1 MAAPPSLGLKQIF
14 KEAVRTKSGLVAAAM
29 LVILISMAVAV
40 PIFYPFDVVNKWGDT
55 TAWLDNPRGARPV
68 WVGWLTGERLPDN
81 IPLDEDDFVK
91 SEIPFETIDLK
102 IVNLQ
107 GGFAFD
113 YDDFPSEITINMK
126 ATFERSPQVT
136 LTWHRPDEQVVT
148 LYVGPPKETLRLSR
162 DLEVISIVRQWALS
176 QGAGDREG
184 VFPEVTLL
192 AEVGE
197 NMLDFHR
204 AKVLPGRYEIR
215 LEMIAFDLGADLDSR
230 ALVYGQVYGLAG
242 TDTRRRDLLIG
253 VLWGAP
259 VALAFGVVAA
269 VVVVMMQAILG
280 ALGAWYGGRTDEGVQ
295 RLSDFLLIIPGLPI
309 LILIGILYRPGIWS
323 LLFVIIM
330 LGVAGGTT
338 KVVRSIVL
346 QVKEELYIEVAKS
359 YGVSRL
365 RILFKHILPRTI
377 PYTFSLIALGVPAYI
392 FLEASISFLGLGDP
406 VLPTWGRILGE
417 AYREGALFFGMWWWV
432 AIPIFGILFTT
443 VAFALLGNAFDKI
456 VNPRLREE

>member
-1 MAAPPSLGLKQIF
+1 ML
-14 KEAVRTKSGLVAAAM
+14 KEALRTKSGLVAAAM
-29 LVILISMAVAV
+29 LVILIATAVAV
-40 PIFYPFDVVNKWGDT
+40 PIIYPFDVVDRWGDQR
-55 TAWLDNPRGARPV
+55 AWLDNPRGAQPV
-68 WVGWLTGERLPDN
+68 WAGWLAGKRLPPN
-81 IPLDEDDFVK
+81 IHLDEDAFVK
-91 SEIPFETIDLK
+91 TEIPFSTIDLK
-102 IVNLQ
+102 IVNVQ
-107 GGFAFD
+107 AAFNFD
-113 YDDFPSEITINMK
+113 YDDFPSELTVYMN
-126 ATFERSPQVT
+126 ATFQRSPQVT
-136 LTWHRPDEQVVT
+136 LTWHRPDEEVVT

-162 DLEVISIVRQWALS
+162 DREVISIVRQWALAL
-176 QGAGDREG
+176 GAEDQEG

-197 NMLDFHR
+197 EMLSIR
-204 AKVLPGRYEIR
+204 KAKVLPGRYEIR
-215 LEMIAFDLGADLDSR
+215 LEMIAFELDADIDSR

-242 TDTRRRDLLIG
+242 TDTKRRDLVIG
-253 VLWGAP
+253 ILWGAP

-269 VVVVMMQAILG
+269 VVVVMVQAILG

-323 LLFVIIM
+323 LLFVIIL

-359 YGVSRL
+359 YGVSRR
-365 RILFKHILPRTI
+365 RILFRHILPRTI

-392 FLEASISFLGLGDP
+392 FLEAAISFLGLGDP
-406 VLPTWGRILGE
+406 VLPTWGKILGE

-432 AIPIFGILFTT
+432 GIPIAGILFTT